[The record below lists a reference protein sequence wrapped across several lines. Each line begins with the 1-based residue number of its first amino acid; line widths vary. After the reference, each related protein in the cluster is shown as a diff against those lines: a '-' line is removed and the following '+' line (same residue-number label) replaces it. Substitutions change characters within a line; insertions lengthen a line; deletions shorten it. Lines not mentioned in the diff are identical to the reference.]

1 MSTNH
6 DFDPGGDGR
15 EPLQDVLARVSTEL
29 LDVAELIERLE
40 PAMST
45 GRSTEF
51 LKSVEHMRVMQGI
64 DLAVQKARG
73 LAGFLD
79 MIGSDATS
87 HNLIDI
93 TTALN
98 LVTLEDMKRRL
109 RASLHPEHSVD
120 VYQKASGDF
129 EFF

>member
-1 MSTNH
+1 MSTNQTI
-6 DFDPGGDGR
+6 DAGGDAR
-15 EPLQDVLARVSTEL
+15 EPLQDVLTRVSSEL
-29 LDVAELIERLE
+29 QDVAELIERLE
-40 PAMST
+40 PMLSS

-51 LKSVEHMRVMQGI
+51 LESTDHMRVMQGI

-79 MIGSDATS
+79 MIGTGIGE

-109 RASLHPEHSVD
+109 RASIHPEHSVE